1 MIIPRWEL
9 GLFQSPDS
17 IVKFPRGRH
26 SIKIYPI
33 SDWIRVW
40 HHLSRFQCHSNLI
53 DYKLSIFLSTVVD
66 PREWGGGELKGLQP
80 PIPLLCYFYI
90 SPQNSYTFGYSAMV
104 IYSPLNNFQPS
115 SLENLWI
122 RWCNLSIASPNP
134 CLLHHWKS
142 HAGRGRP
149 PPAMPKSCYCY
160 VFLKVKESL
169 LWKKC
174 RRKYILQ
181 LLDSVTKVSH
191 SHTAMWE

>member
-1 MIIPRWEL
+1 MTGSVFGIICHVSNATLTWL
-9 GLFQSPDS
+9 ITSSLSFYLQW
-17 IVKFPRGRH
+17 
-26 SIKIYPI
+26 
-33 SDWIRVW
+33 WIQG
-40 HHLSRFQCHSNLI
+40 S
-53 DYKLSIFLSTVVD
+53 
-66 PREWGGGELKGLQP
+66 GGGGAKGLQP

-90 SPQNSYTFGYSAMV
+90 SPPNSYTFGYSAMV

-115 SLENLWI
+115 SLENFWI

-160 VFLKVKESL
+160 VFLKVKGSL
-169 LWKKC
+169 LCKKGK
-174 RRKYILQ
+174 RKYILQ

-191 SHTAMWE
+191 SHTAMWEWNF